1 MTMTYKQQLIQT
13 LFSIMANAGDY
24 KNNLLAQYEFSMVY
38 HELIQNVKQELFDER
53 TPKIDGFQYKTSDA
67 PKLGTEHKSKLGFD
81 KKDNPYL
88 TSKSMT
94 DFKFRK
100 KAQEQALKN
109 NRAYSDSKKSK
120 VSLLGDVINPVKEK
134 VAF

>member
-1 MTMTYKQQLIQT
+1 MTYKQQLIQT

-24 KNNLLAQYEFSMVY
+24 KNNLLAQYEFSTVY
-38 HELIQNVKQELFDER
+38 HELIQNVKQELFA
-53 TPKIDGFQYKTSDA
+53 TPKIDGFKFKTSDA
-67 PKLGTEHKSKLGFD
+67 PELKTKSKIKLGFD
-81 KKDNPYL
+81 KKDNPY
-88 TSKSMT
+88 SNSMT

-100 KAQEQALKN
+100 KAQEQALQN

-120 VSLLGDVINPVKEK
+120 VSLLGDVINPDKNK

>member
-1 MTMTYKQQLIQT
+1 MTYKQQLIQT

-24 KNNLLAQYEFSMVY
+24 KNNLLAQYEFSTVY
-38 HELIQNVKQELFDER
+38 HELIQNVKQELFA
-53 TPKIDGFQYKTSDA
+53 TPKIDGFKFKTSDA
-67 PKLGTEHKSKLGFD
+67 SKLGTEHKSKLGFD

-100 KAQEQALKN
+100 KAQEQALQN

-120 VSLLGDVINPVKEK
+120 VSLLGDVINPDKNK